1 MRAFLPISLLL
12 AGIATPAPA
21 PQGAVAVRQKLD
33 LLRSGHATPGSTI
46 TFTSH
51 ELNAYARWAL
61 PAYLPHGVRE
71 PRLEL
76 GNGSATATAMVDF
89 LQVRQGAGQT
99 TNWFLSKLI
108 EGEHPVRVSA
118 SIRSSRGRAT
128 VYLNRV
134 EISGVAVS
142 GSTLDFLIDNFFH
155 PLFPEAKINQPFE
168 LEDHVERIDVRPD
181 AARAVVK
188 APAPAL
194 ARSAG
199 HPR

>member
-1 MRAFLPISLLL
+1 MSLFL
-12 AGIATPAPA
+12 AGIADAAPA
-21 PQGAVAVRQKLD
+21 PQGAAAVTQKLG
-33 LLRSGHATPGSTI
+33 LLRSGRAAPGSTV
-46 TFTSH
+46 TFTAH
-51 ELNAYARWAL
+51 ELNVYARWAL
-61 PAYLPHGVRE
+61 PVYVPHGVRD

-89 LQVRQGAGQT
+89 LKVRQGAGEP
-99 TNWFLSKLI
+99 TNWFVAKLI
-108 EGEHPVRVSA
+108 EGEHPVKVSA

-142 GSTLDFLIDNFFH
+142 GSTLDFLIDNFFR

-168 LEDHVERIDVRPD
+168 LEDHVDRIDVRPD

-188 APAPAL
+188 APRPAL
-194 ARSAG
+194 ARNAV
-199 HPR
+199 RAR